1 MTGCGLRP
9 PLTKNRERLLRGDI
23 AAHFF
28 AALLD
33 QARDYELLSDEPFT
47 VDGTLLE
54 AVASLKS
61 FKPKDEINE
70 PRRADVIVMNFCRWM
85 K

>member
-1 MTGCGLRP
+1 
-9 PLTKNRERLLRGDI
+9 
-23 AAHFF
+23 
-28 AALLD
+28 LD